1 VTSDTPFADPD
12 DEEDRPRLARPQPR
26 LSAPA
31 RISRWPIR
39 HAGRGG
45 GDPPL
50 PPLLQAAEAAQD
62 WMAGQHHRTPSA
74 RPGAICHH
82 RVVRP
87 RRRHPRRVPPGLGLP
102 AAGFGDRDHLPN
114 LRSDDADRLVGRQP
128 AGHPALAFLHLVAKG
143 TRACLRALD
152 RLEAATEQGRGL
164 VTAVTNG
171 RGCRMP
177 SRRCCARPF

>member
-12 DEEDRPRLARPQPR
+12 DEEDRPRLARPKPR
-26 LSAPA
+26 LGAPA

-87 RRRHPRRVPPGLGLP
+87 RRRHPRRVPPGPPPASAIATTCRACAATTPIAWSAATGRSPGVGLP
-102 AAGFGDRDHLPN
+102 APGDR
-114 LRSDDADRLVGRQP
+114 
-128 AGHPALAFLHLVAKG
+128 GHPGVPG
-143 TRACLRALD
+143 ALD

-164 VTAVTNG
+164 VTAVSNG

>member
-102 AAGFGDRDHLPN
+102 AAGFGATTCRTCAATTPIAWSAATGRSPGVGLP
-114 LRSDDADRLVGRQP
+114 AP
-128 AGHPALAFLHLVAKG
+128 VAKG